1 MRLVVVPGDGIGP
14 EITAAT
20 LAVLRAADARFGLGL
35 SLQKDRAGREAMAR
49 DGTSLRPELFEAV
62 KAADGFVMGPMDSI
76 GLGDPSKGEINPSG
90 FFRRRLDLY
99 ANIRPA
105 RTFPGVRNPLSKEFD
120 LVIVR
125 ENTEGFYADRNME
138 EGNAEILVTPEV
150 VVSMRR
156 ITRPCCERIARTAF
170 RLASRRRKKVTAVHK
185 ANVLRKGDGMF
196 LDACRAVAKDFPEVT
211 LDTVIV
217 DAMAAI
223 LVRDPA
229 RFDVVVTTNM
239 FGDILSDLT
248 AELSGSIGLGGSINA
263 GDRHAMAQAAHG
275 SAPDIA
281 GQDRANPISLILSA
295 GMLLAWHAERTGN
308 NAFAGAAGAIES
320 AVAASVAAGEAT
332 RDVGGRLGT
341 AETGRAIAARVGG
354 G

>member
-1 MRLVVVPGDGIGP
+1 VVDAALAAAGADPVDWQELPLGASAIEEHGSAIPEATMAALGALDGWLLGP
-14 EITAAT
+14 HDSAAY
-20 LAVLRAADARFGLGL
+20 
-35 SLQKDRAGREAMAR
+35 
-49 DGTSLRPELFEAV
+49 PEPFRSQL
-62 KAADGFVMGPMDSI
+62 
-76 GLGDPSKGEINPSG
+76 NPSG
-90 FFRRRLDLY
+90 ALRKGFGLY

-105 RTFPGVRNPLSKEFD
+105 RGFEGGRALAPDTD

-138 EGNAEILVTPEV
+138 EGNAELRVTPEV

-156 ITRPCCERIARTAF
+156 ITWGCCERIARSAF
-170 RLASRRRKKVTAVHK
+170 KLASRRRKKVAAVHK

-196 LDACRAVAKDFPEVT
+196 LEACRTVAQDFPEVT

-217 DAMAAI
+217 DAMAA
-223 LVRDPA
+223 LVVRDPA

-263 GDRHAMAQAAHG
+263 GDRYAMAQAAHG

-281 GQDRANPISLILSA
+281 GQDKANPISLILSA
-295 GMLLAWHAERTGN
+295 AMLLSWQAEKTGN
-308 NAFAGAAGAIES
+308 NAFAGAAGAIEKAVS
-320 AVAASVAAGEAT
+320 ACVAAGEAT
-332 RDVGGRLGT
+332 RDVRGRLGT
-341 AETGRAIAARVGG
+341 EAAGQAIAARVAGG
-354 G
+354 A

>member
-1 MRLVVVPGDGIGP
+1 MRLVIIPGDGIGP
-14 EITAAT
+14 EITEAT
-20 LAVLRAADARFGLGL
+20 RAVLAAADARFGLGL
-35 SLQKDRAGREAMAR
+35 SYDEADAGNEALQRHGQSIP
-49 DGTSLRPELFEAV
+49 DGLLERV
-62 KAADGFVMGPMDSI
+62 QAADGLVMGPMDSI
-76 GLGDPSKGEINPSG
+76 HLADPSKGEVNPSAY
-90 FFRRRLDLY
+90 FRRGLDLY

-105 RTFPGVRNPLSKEFD
+105 RTYEGVPNPLSKSFD

-138 EGNAEILVTPEV
+138 EGNAEIRVTPDV

-156 ITRPCCERIARTAF
+156 ITKPCCDRIARAAF
-170 RLASRRRKKVTAVHK
+170 RLAATRRKQVTAVHK
-185 ANVLRKGDGMF
+185 GNVLRKGDGMF
-196 LDACRAVAKDFPEVT
+196 LDSCRTIATEFPGIALNE
-211 LDTVIV
+211 VIV
-217 DAMAAI
+217 DAMAAH

-229 RFDVVVTTNM
+229 RYDVIVTTNM

-281 GQDRANPISLILSA
+281 GQDKANPVSLILSA
-295 GMLLAWHAERTGN
+295 AQLLAWHGERTGK
-308 NAFAGAAGAIES
+308 NAFASAAAAIEGAVAGAVS
-320 AVAASVAAGEAT
+320 AGEAT

-341 AETGRAIAARVGG
+341 RGAGRAMAARV
-354 G
+354 